1 MHKNH
6 LHIHTNQSHI
16 HTSTHKV
23 SVYMVIYTRRSLC
36 SALSPFLLGPSLWN
50 KDLSLKGG
58 KGVLFFFLLRPPV
71 KLLAPGQGTVVVV
84 VFLVNTYSC
93 S

>member
-6 LHIHTNQSHI
+6 LHIHTNQLHI

-58 KGVLFFFLLRPPV
+58 KGVLFFFCLDPL
-71 KLLAPGQGTVVVV
+71 
-84 VFLVNTYSC
+84 
-93 S
+93 